1 MKKGL
6 LSISVCFFLFTIAIN
21 SVGAPIIPVGPINI
35 CGTVNEVRWVPEEMV
50 KGIPGMSGTAGK
62 DRVVPGHFLIK

>member
-1 MKKGL
+1 MKVGCL
-6 LSISVCFFLFTIAIN
+6 TISFFLLVFISCSALA
-21 SVGAPIIPVGPINI
+21 APIIPVGPINI
-35 CGTVNEVRWVPEEMV
+35 CGTVNEVKWMPEEMV